1 MTVTL
6 RYADAPAAIT
16 AHVIHR
22 YRAGE
27 IPSMDMSNSGGPKP
41 YMRNLIFTAFSQIPG
56 TLAVW
61 YVMAHMTPFLLWELE
76 DGRRIDAAGREV
88 VIE

>member
-1 MTVTL
+1 V
-6 RYADAPAAIT
+6 
-16 AHVIHR
+16 
-22 YRAGE
+22 
-27 IPSMDMSNSGGPKP
+27 
-41 YMRNLIFTAFSQIPG
+41 
-56 TLAVW
+56 VW